1 MSSKDL
7 LLLVEDVRYFF
18 MEVEELFLLVVL
30 HGLLHHSY
38 VISRFLLVV
47 ADQFHLDVLLNLLL
61 RLLFRGIFAGLLRH
75 AFVHGFFFVQGT
87 VALLKLWLWFLQVF
101 CGWSNQLIIA
111 FVHAVLVIIVRFA
124 DRNLRLLRLRWL
136 LLRLR
141 ILLLDIV
148 RRIHFLDGFLHTFAS
163 SLDIFHF
170 S

>member
-1 MSSKDL
+1 
-7 LLLVEDVRYFF
+7 

-101 CGWSNQLIIA
+101 CGWRNQLIIA
-111 FVHAVLVIIVRFA
+111 FVHGFA
-124 DRNLRLLRLRWL
+124 DRNLRLLRLWWL

-141 ILLLDIV
+141 ILLLNIV